1 MKYEYENEFSEQQ
14 NHFIFQ
20 FYYQMKKWGLN
31 GFQGFQAVMVRLLLP
46 LQKVRILRINAFWN
60 YCILGLL
67 PILGSTIHH
76 YSIYYNFIHFMK
88 NQLVSARLWTDGRYF
103 VQAADQLDCNWYLM
117 KMVNSKKLFCFKINK
132 KSEILIYLTIRNIF
146 KYLTKTQIFLDSY
159 IFPTWWYKSLIFQ
172 TCILFSN
179 RLFTLKYLRSV

>member
-1 MKYEYENEFSEQQ
+1 M
-14 NHFIFQ
+14 
-20 FYYQMKKWGLN
+20 G
-31 GFQGFQAVMVRLLLP
+31 LLLNIGITAYWDYCP
-46 LQKVRILRINAFWN
+46 YWDLQYTSTLSIITLFTLRRASLF
-60 YCILGLL
+60 
-67 PILGSTIHH
+67 
-76 YSIYYNFIHFMK
+76 
-88 NQLVSARLWTDGRYF
+88 VSARLWTDGRYF